1 MTAPPFIRRI
11 YCVPCTAIC
20 PHLSPA
26 EREAWKADH
35 VRERHS
41 DPLAK
46 GVHFAPVPS
55 GWGG

>member
-1 MTAPPFIRRI
+1 MATPRAANRI
-11 YCVPCTAIC
+11 YCVTCTAIC
-20 PHLSPA
+20 PHPAPA
-26 EREAWKADH
+26 EREAWKAEH

-41 DPLAK
+41 DPLVK